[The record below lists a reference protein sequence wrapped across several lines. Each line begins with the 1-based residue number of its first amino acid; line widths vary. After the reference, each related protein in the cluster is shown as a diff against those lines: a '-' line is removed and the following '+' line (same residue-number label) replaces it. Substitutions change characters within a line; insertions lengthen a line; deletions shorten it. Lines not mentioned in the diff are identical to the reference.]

1 MNAQRCVPLVLAA
14 LLATS
19 FGAQARE
26 RLLGATRLTHHENDV
41 DVISVAC
48 KPRVHAIM
56 VRAARGSAE
65 IEHLWVRY
73 GNGDRDTLPVRS
85 RIAEGGQT
93 RWIDLAGG
101 KRCVVAIGVVGD
113 TELSLDQTR
122 LEVFGR

>member
-1 MNAQRCVPLVLAA
+1 MNVQRCVPLILAA
-14 LLATS
+14 LLAAP

-26 RLLGATRLTHHENDV
+26 RLLGTTRLAHHENDV

-48 KPRVHAIM
+48 KPRVQAIM

-73 GNGDRDTLPVRS
+73 GNGDRENLTVRS
-85 RIAEGGQT
+85 RIAEGAQT

-101 KRCVVAIGVVGD
+101 KRCVVAVGVVGD
-113 TELSLDQTR
+113 TELSIDQTR
-122 LEVFGR
+122 LDVFAR